1 MSIDYLSGC
10 FCEFR
15 AARIAN
21 VAEIDELEAFA
32 IVEEM
37 EKSDVDSLEFPN
49 AWPLL
54 PRPALVLSTSW
65 VSFDFPAPED
75 LPVKSAWALARR
87 PSHPYPTPLRP
98 LGASE

>member
-21 VAEIDELEAFA
+21 VAEIDEVEAFA

-37 EKSDVDSLEFPN
+37 EKSDVDSLGFPERLDP
-49 AWPLL
+49 ASSPG
-54 PRPALVLSTSW
+54 PRALDVLG
-65 VSFDFPAPED
+65 E
-75 LPVKSAWALARR
+75 L
-87 PSHPYPTPLRP
+87 
-98 LGASE
+98 